1 MNSIKIF
8 VCLFVVLFAFSAP
21 AQIYKYTDDDGNV
34 RFTDDLNQ
42 VPADQRD
49 TASSSDEIESEP
61 EEEIAEEESGQDLS
75 LIHI

>member
-1 MNSIKIF
+1 MNLMKIL
-8 VCLFVVLFAFSAP
+8 VCLIIVLFAFSAP

-49 TASSSDEIESEP
+49 SASSSDEIENDPDE
-61 EEEIAEEESGQDLS
+61 DV
-75 LIHI
+75 